1 MESSHNARI
10 ADGPRRQARLSVVSF
25 SMSETAA
32 SEWNLLTELHRMRG
46 IHRRTRHGRARRRVF
61 LAEITAL
68 AGGIPPSAIIRLC
81 GGGGK
86 VLVFRT
92 RLYNYGH

>member
-1 MESSHNARI
+1 MAYWGKKDTEGMESSHNARI

-46 IHRRTRHGRARRRVF
+46 IHRRTRH
-61 LAEITAL
+61 AEL
-68 AGGIPPSAIIRLC
+68 AGVCSWL
-81 GGGGK
+81 K
-86 VLVFRT
+86 
-92 RLYNYGH
+92 